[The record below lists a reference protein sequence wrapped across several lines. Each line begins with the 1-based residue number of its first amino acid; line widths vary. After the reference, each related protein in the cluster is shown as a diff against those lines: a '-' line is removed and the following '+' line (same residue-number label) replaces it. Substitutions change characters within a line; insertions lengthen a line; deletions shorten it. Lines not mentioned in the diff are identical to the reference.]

1 MCAIYMPPDKN
12 VQHRKYNIDVFDVL
26 QEHIEHFSALGT
38 VSVIGDING
47 RVGIESDFI
56 LDDILDENLQDNIN
70 FIDYVKDDIFTDRLS
85 EDLKVPNSFGRRIL
99 ELCKSTGLRIC
110 NGRFGVDSSKFTF
123 QNKNGCSVIGYLLI
137 SSDCVYSLIK
147 KLTVKEF
154 NTYSCH
160 APLAVELY
168 MKGNRVIKDQ
178 CTCMKTV
185 YDTNRWNEGFKDDIL
200 NDMMMNAQ
208 KFDDFLINITEH
220 ENSVDEC
227 VEQLSILLADIF

>member
-1 MCAIYMPPDKN
+1 MPPDKN
-12 VQHRKYNIDVFDVL
+12 VYYRKYNVDVFDVL
-26 QEHIEHFSALGT
+26 QEHIEHFSALET

-85 EDLKVPNSFGRRIL
+85 EDLKVPNSFGRRIFI

-147 KLTVKEF
+147 K
-154 NTYSCH
+154 
-160 APLAVELY
+160 
-168 MKGNRVIKDQ
+168 VICK
-178 CTCMKTV
+178 
-185 YDTNRWNEGFKDDIL
+185 RI
-200 NDMMMNAQ
+200 
-208 KFDDFLINITEH
+208 
-220 ENSVDEC
+220 
-227 VEQLSILLADIF
+227 

>member
-1 MCAIYMPPDKN
+1 MPPDKT
-12 VQHRKYNIDVFDVL
+12 VYYRKYNIDVFDVV
-26 QEHIEHFSALGT
+26 QQHIERFSALGT

-85 EDLKVPNSFGRRIL
+85 EDLKVQNSFGRRIL

-147 KLTVKEF
+147 SYL
-154 NTYSCH
+154 
-160 APLAVELY
+160 
-168 MKGNRVIKDQ
+168 
-178 CTCMKTV
+178 
-185 YDTNRWNEGFKDDIL
+185 
-200 NDMMMNAQ
+200 
-208 KFDDFLINITEH
+208 
-220 ENSVDEC
+220 
-227 VEQLSILLADIF
+227 